1 MTAVTQLTADRVDR
15 LLSLS
20 ARWPG
25 PMSVALYMCP
35 EEGTDGRADGALHQT
50 RVQASLRRVE
60 SAFQH
65 HSLRSRA
72 DLHLVRCEVVRAL
85 RRWPLHR
92 AGHAA
97 CASRQLASIRTPLGR
112 MMRAVGTP
120 PTSCATSRSSARV
133 RKPCSSPTWTSCP
146 LSPRTRSCATTGLP
160 SRACCPTWG
169 ESLSSTA
176 RPHGLFW
183 GPPCDIASAE
193 RSGGTRWLSWS
204 LLSRHSTR
212 RRRPPARRK
221 SCCACVAAAA
231 QPRCRPDPPL
241 QVVGEGSVKPVHMHF
256 KVCPSRGARVRPPS
270 LMRLPPAG
278 PWRHKLRGVVRGL
291 SALPRQ
297 VRVLVRALYCGVPA
311 PAAALRPEVHRYA
324 PGVGLLP
331 CGVCACE
338 EVGSRALTLA
348 LDGQATATT
357 RRPTCMSCRRR
368 GTSSRC
374 TPQHLSPTCTT
385 KPRRGPSTTSLW
397 HGKSESAPARGGG
410 CPVFSAWSLPSPDH
424 AARRRWWGFAEDV
437 WESYGF
443 SMPLPGAC
451 ASGRRGTLPLA
462 AGSRNRVPDRLCSP
476 SPGITGWLLD
486 WLGTVPCYLPF
497 ETRRPLGVR

>member
-1 MTAVTQLTADRVDR
+1 
-15 LLSLS
+15 
-20 ARWPG
+20 
-25 PMSVALYMCP
+25 MSVALYMCP